1 MGDVWRWEG
10 VSWGGGSQE
19 IIKPTITIG
28 FKMEDVYILYN
39 IIEILWWR
47 KVTKI
52 EKGRPTFKLQITLA
66 QLCNN

>member
-10 VSWGGGSQE
+10 VSWDSGSQE

-52 EKGRPTFKLQITLA
+52 EKGRPIFKLQITLA